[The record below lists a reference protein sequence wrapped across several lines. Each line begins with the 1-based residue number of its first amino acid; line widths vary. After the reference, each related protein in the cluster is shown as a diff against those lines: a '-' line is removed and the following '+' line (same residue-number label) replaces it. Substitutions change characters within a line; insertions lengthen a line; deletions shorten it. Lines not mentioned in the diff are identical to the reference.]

1 MMLADTS
8 VWIDFL
14 RKGNGLLQ
22 DLLEQGEISTHSLI
36 IGELHVG
43 NIPKRDAFLSLMSE
57 LPRVKEASYNEVI
70 HMINT
75 HNLYSKGVGFFDMH
89 ILASSIISNNP
100 LWTLD
105 KRLDKLSKEF
115 NIKH

>member
-1 MMLADTS
+1 MILADTS

-14 RKGNGLLQ
+14 RKGNRLLQ
-22 DLLEQGEISTHSLI
+22 YLLEQGEISTHSLI

-43 NIPKRDAFLSLMSE
+43 NIPNREVFLSLMCE
-57 LPRVKEASYNEVI
+57 LPRVKEASYDEVV
-70 HMINT
+70 HMINS

-89 ILASSIISNNP
+89 ILASSIISKTP

-105 KRLDKLSKEF
+105 KRLDQLSKEF
-115 NIKH
+115 DIKH

>member
-1 MMLADTS
+1 MLLADTS

-14 RKGNGLLQ
+14 RQGNGLLH

-43 NIPKRDAFLSLMSE
+43 NIPNRDGFLSLMCE
-57 LPRVKEASYNEVI
+57 LPRVKEASYDEVI
-70 HMINT
+70 HMVNT
-75 HNLYSKGVGFFDMH
+75 HRLYSKGVGFFDMH
-89 ILASSIISNNP
+89 ILASSIISKTP

-105 KRLDKLSKEF
+105 KRLDTLSKEF
-115 NIKH
+115 SIKH